1 MKINIKVCSFCLLLQ
16 NLEVTNKDWTQVLS
30 SPGTFLYAKSSH
42 PLSLWIL
49 LEFANSPSWQH
60 SNTGG
65 YFTQQTVKDKCCNA
79 DLASGRYCCCSELFT
94 FSKKKKLFCNLEG
107 WKYTSLKKIPLFS
120 SIFKKISPIKA
131 ESLIISHET
140 RSPLES
146 AYNAQAFNLAQ
157 MLSPTVITRKSMKI
171 YVEHI
176 WR

>member
-42 PLSLWIL
+42 PLSPWIL

-94 FSKKKKLFCNLEG
+94 FSKKKFFLQPWRLEIHFIKKNPSVFFYFVKNFPNKS
-107 WKYTSLKKIPLFS
+107 WESDNITWDQEPFRVSLQCPGL
-120 SIFKKISPIKA
+120 
-131 ESLIISHET
+131 
-140 RSPLES
+140 
-146 AYNAQAFNLAQ
+146 
-157 MLSPTVITRKSMKI
+157 
-171 YVEHI
+171 
-176 WR
+176 